1 MTLLQHLTDQ
11 MVGHETITTFY
22 RSDGRTLD
30 LTLFQHLTD
39 QMVGHETTLL
49 QHLTDQMVGHET

>member
-1 MTLLQHLTDQ
+1 MTLLQQ
-11 MVGHETITTFY
+11 
-22 RSDGRTLD
+22 
-30 LTLFQHLTD
+30 LTD